1 MYYVRHSSPL
11 LSPMLSVRWMAQAE
25 RIPRLCASSAS
36 HGTTVLRR
44 ITSSTR
50 SQRRR
55 EKKSINYT
63 VLYTASG
70 QRLGS
75 KERNTAGRAREGRTI
90 IVIAPTRGR
99 PRAQRHAPV
108 PFPLRT
114 GHRAE

>member
-55 EKKSINYT
+55 EKKVDQLYRT
-63 VLYTASG
+63 VHSKWAEVG
-70 QRLGS
+70 QQGKKTQLAGL
-75 KERNTAGRAREGRTI
+75 ERA
-90 IVIAPTRGR
+90 V
-99 PRAQRHAPV
+99 Q
-108 PFPLRT
+108 
-114 GHRAE
+114 